1 MKCAAELITLKKVAE
16 AEYQAEEHRKD
27 LEALLAFQQMK
38 ENAINF
44 CETTINSALIEK
56 AQNRQQ
62 LSMSFKIEINKD
74 RLGNKFFYCIAR
86 DKHTYANG
94 NPSYYPDSS
103 IGYAF
108 DTLIDYLREHCF
120 EIRNDY
126 CTYPRYGCGNC
137 GCCEITVF
145 VNKLKCIE

>member
-16 AEYQAEEHRKD
+16 AEYQAEEHKKD

-74 RLGNKFFYCIAR
+74 RLGNKLFYCIVR

-108 DTLIDYLREHCF
+108 DAFIDYLKEHCF
-120 EIRNDY
+120 EICNDY
-126 CTYPRYGCGNC
+126 CTYPRYGWGNC
-137 GCCEITVF
+137 RCREITVF
-145 VNKLKCIE
+145 VKKPECME